1 MYTTDEK
8 RNMDRKDE
16 QRLPSYFL
24 RITKE
29 RAMDSNRIKDIDARH
44 GTQDENGNGARDA
57 AMLKMGKEVQ
67 DLAGGSRENERG
79 AHKNGRTRE
88 GARNGMRGG
97 ARPGAGRPRGDSRMI
112 SFRAPGAL
120 ADELEKVENR
130 TEFIKKSIAEAL
142 LKKER
147 VLKIAETEENLEQGG
162 ISVTD
167 IRRGWKTETGGGI
180 ESGKKSERAEDI
192 GRIGDVIP
200 AGKVAHVN
208 IPFFDI
214 RVVAG
219 FPVPLD
225 NDEKS
230 QDIDLI
236 RMLCPHPEASY
247 LIRVNGDSMID
258 AGVLSGD
265 IVIVDKSNRNPSP
278 REIAMCELNGE
289 YTLKHFRIE
298 DGQGWLVPANPDY
311 PRIRISS
318 EDDFSVWGTVTFIIH
333 KPRD

>member
-1 MYTTDEK
+1 MQHY
-8 RNMDRKDE
+8 
-16 QRLPSYFL
+16 
-24 RITKE
+24 KE

-44 GTQDENGNGARDA
+44 GMQDENRNGARDT
-57 AMLKMGKEVQ
+57 AMRKTVKEVQ
-67 DLAGGSRENERG
+67 GLAGDRRETSRENERG
-79 AHKNGRTRE
+79 ARESGRTRRVVTN
-88 GARNGMRGG
+88 GARGG
-97 ARPGAGRPRGDSRMI
+97 ARPGAGRPRGDNRMI

-120 ADELEKVENR
+120 ADRLDEVENR

-167 IRRGWKTETGGGI
+167 IRRGWKTETGGEI
-180 ESGKKSERAEDI
+180 ESRKKSERAEDI

-289 YTLKHFRIE
+289 YTLKHFRME

>member
-1 MYTTDEK
+1 MFRFFLIYVLRFSK
-8 RNMDRKDE
+8 RIVY
-16 QRLPSYFL
+16 LWHF
-24 RITKE
+24 KE

-44 GTQDENGNGARDA
+44 GTQDENGNGVRDA
-57 AMLKMGKEVQ
+57 AMRKMGKEVQ

-112 SFRAPGAL
+112 SFRAPRAL

-142 LKKER
+142 LRER
-147 VLKIAETEENLEQGG
+147 VLNIAETEENLEQGG

-167 IRRGWKTETGGGI
+167 IRRGWKTETGGEI
-180 ESGKKSERAEDI
+180 ESGKKSERTEDI

-200 AGKVAHVN
+200 AGKVEHVN

-289 YTLKHFRIE
+289 YTLKHFRME

-311 PRIRISS
+311 PRIRISP

>member
-1 MYTTDEK
+1 MQHY
-8 RNMDRKDE
+8 
-16 QRLPSYFL
+16 
-24 RITKE
+24 KE

-44 GTQDENGNGARDA
+44 GMQDENGNGASDA
-57 AMLKMGKEVQ
+57 AMRKTGKDVQ
-67 DLAGGSRENERG
+67 DLAGGRRETSRENERG
-79 AHKNGRTRE
+79 AREGGRTRRWVTN
-88 GARNGMRGG
+88 GARGG

-120 ADELEKVENR
+120 ADRLDEVENR

-167 IRRGWKTETGGGI
+167 IRRGWKTETGGEI
-180 ESGKKSERAEDI
+180 ESRKKSERAEDI

-289 YTLKHFRIE
+289 YTLKHFRME

-311 PRIRISS
+311 PRIRISP

>member
-1 MYTTDEK
+1 MED
-8 RNMDRKDE
+8 N
-16 QRLPSYFL
+16 
-24 RITKE
+24 
-29 RAMDSNRIKDIDARH
+29 IK
-44 GTQDENGNGARDA
+44 
-57 AMLKMGKEVQ
+57 K
-67 DLAGGSRENERG
+67 
-79 AHKNGRTRE
+79 
-88 GARNGMRGG
+88 RGG
-97 ARPGAGRPRGDSRMI
+97 ARPGAGRPKGDSRMI

-120 ADELEKVENR
+120 ADKLDEIENR
-130 TEFIKKSIAEAL
+130 TEFIKSSIDKAL
-142 LKKER
+142 RER
-147 VLKIAETEENLEQGG
+147 
-162 ISVTD
+162 
-167 IRRGWKTETGGGI
+167 
-180 ESGKKSERAEDI
+180 ESGI
-192 GRIGDVIP
+192 GWIGGMAS
-200 AGKVAHVN
+200 AGEAPHVN

-225 NDEKS
+225 NDEKA

-289 YTLKHFRIE
+289 YTLKHFVKE

-311 PRIRISS
+311 PRIKISP

-333 KPRD
+333 KARD